1 MARVSVPLLADSLS
15 ARLPVIGLVGHYPT
29 NNLIGN
35 RPIPK
40 RISLLKEILFFAN
53 RRWQKTSGISPGF
66 PGLCLSLGFVIY
78 FVLTRL
84 PLIIILFQVAPT

>member
-29 NNLIGN
+29 NYLIGN

-53 RRWQKTSGISPGF
+53 FCWQKLSGISPSF

-84 PLIIILFQVAPT
+84 PLTIILFQVAPT

>member
-40 RISLLKEILFFAN
+40 RISLLKEILFLSTDVGKKHQELA
-53 RRWQKTSGISPGF
+53 QVSPGYACLW
-66 PGLCLSLGFVIY
+66 GLLS
-78 FVLTRL
+78 
-84 PLIIILFQVAPT
+84 ILY